1 MKYSGH
7 INLLCEFSR
16 LLKCNAF
23 NILGYNDRTFLRY
36 VLLAGNPNL
45 RSLSDFSSLLKLQK
59 KQYLP
64 AYYLLKKSFKG
75 SAVNRLGKLKITPNA
90 PLSLTVV
97 FLFNTSW
104 WASLQNFTGKAF
116 EIQTWSVLN
125 FSCPSGLTSV
135 GSKVSLELCKYII
148 WIICLNSCF
157 MFSFRKYI
165 FSAFSQLWSLEKNSH

>member
-59 KQYLP
+59 KTISSC
-64 AYYLLKKSFKG
+64 LLLTQKK
-75 SAVNRLGKLKITPNA
+75 L
-90 PLSLTVV
+90 
-97 FLFNTSW
+97 
-104 WASLQNFTGKAF
+104 
-116 EIQTWSVLN
+116 
-125 FSCPSGLTSV
+125 
-135 GSKVSLELCKYII
+135 
-148 WIICLNSCF
+148 
-157 MFSFRKYI
+157 
-165 FSAFSQLWSLEKNSH
+165 

>member
-64 AYYLLKKSFKG
+64 ACYLLKKSF
-75 SAVNRLGKLKITPNA
+75 
-90 PLSLTVV
+90 
-97 FLFNTSW
+97 
-104 WASLQNFTGKAF
+104 TGYPC
-116 EIQTWSVLN
+116 ESIGET
-125 FSCPSGLTSV
+125 
-135 GSKVSLELCKYII
+135 
-148 WIICLNSCF
+148 
-157 MFSFRKYI
+157 
-165 FSAFSQLWSLEKNSH
+165 KNYA